1 MSGSNGVQR
10 GPLAWMAGNT
20 VAANL
25 LMLVLLIGGV
35 IIGQNVTQEVF
46 PEFSMD
52 TVSISVPYP
61 GASPEEVESGIV
73 LTVEE
78 AVQGLEGIKEIRST
92 ASEGSGQVTVEAQEG
107 ADLDRLW
114 QEVKAEVDRITT
126 FPEEAEEPN
135 VSIASRERE
144 VISFVLYGSN
154 DPHVLRNAAEQARDA
169 LLNDPGVTQ
178 VDLVGTRDLE
188 IKIDV
193 PSEQLRR
200 YDVTLD
206 DISQEL
212 RQASLEVGA
221 GTLETTG
228 GDILVRVKDL
238 RETAREY
245 RQLPILNDT
254 NGSRLLLEDI
264 GTVTDGFADTDA
276 WASYDGHKAL
286 MIEVYRVGNQTPGG
300 VADAAKQVVE
310 DLNAELPGKLSLS
323 VVRDMSEIFN
333 QRAELLVKN
342 AFLGLGLVFVLLAI
356 FLEMRLA
363 FWVSLGIPISFLG
376 AFLFLPLT
384 SFSINMVT
392 MFAFI
397 VTLGVVVDDAIVV
410 GENIYAKRRQG
421 KGLFPAAVH
430 GVREVAMPVTFS
442 VLTNMLAFLPLFF
455 VPGMMGKVF
464 RSIPIVVV
472 CVFLVS
478 LIEVLVILPAH
489 LGHQRQGW
497 RWGPLGP
504 LARMQARFS
513 DFFERFVAKVYG
525 PFLRFVLRN
534 RYSVIALA
542 LACLLAVVGYVQS
555 GRMGLVLFPT
565 VESDFAYA
573 EAVLPYGTS
582 AQRVREVENRLVQ
595 SAQTVVENNGGEQL
609 GEGVF
614 SRVNENTI
622 TLRLFLTDA
631 KTRPI
636 STSAVTR
643 AWREELGPIS
653 GLESIEFQAD
663 RGGPGSGKALTVRLS
678 HRDQEILEEAGR
690 HLAANL
696 EEYSGVS
703 DIDDGSAQGKRQY
716 DIQLRPAG
724 RRAGLTSRE
733 VANQVRYA
741 LYGAEAV
748 KLQRGRNEVTVRLR
762 LPQEQRSREATLEN
776 LVLRTPRG
784 EMLLRDAARLLPGR
798 AYTSISR
805 TDGRRVISVTANVQ
819 PRSKTERLVQELK
832 ADVLPQLTQR
842 YQGLSF
848 SFEGRQADIRESMTA
863 LVYGLLLALLGIYA
877 MLAVPFKSYLQPLI
891 IMTCIPFGLVGAVLG
906 HLIMG
911 YSLSVMSMFGVVA
924 LSGVVVN
931 DSLVLIDFANR
942 RRRNGMCAV
951 YAVLDAAQQ
960 RFRPILLTTLTTFGG
975 LAPMIWETSMQ
986 ARFLIPMAISLGYGI
1001 VFATL
1006 IILLLVPCLYLILED
1021 VKRLVGLPTAV
1032 PVEDLRC

>member
-1 MSGSNGVQR
+1 MNESASPKR

-25 LMLVLLIGGV
+25 LMLVLLVGGL

-46 PEFSMD
+46 PEFSLD

-61 GASPEEVESGIV
+61 GASPEEVESGII
-73 LTVEE
+73 LAVEE
-78 AVQGLEGIKEIRST
+78 AVQGVEGIKEVRST
-92 ASEGSGQVTVEAQEG
+92 ASEGVGRVTVEAQES

-114 QEVKAEVDRITT
+114 QDVKAEVDRINT
-126 FPEEAEEPN
+126 FPDEAEEPS
-135 VSIASRERE
+135 VTIASRQRE
-144 VISFVLYGSN
+144 VISFVLYGSQ
-154 DPHVLRNAAEQARDA
+154 DQHVLRNAAEQTRDA
-169 LLNDPGVTQ
+169 LLNDPGITQ

-188 IKIDV
+188 IKIEV
-193 PSEQLRR
+193 PQEQLRR
-200 YDVTLD
+200 YGLTLG
-206 DISQEL
+206 DISSEV
-212 RQASLEVGA
+212 RNTSLEVGA
-221 GTLETTG
+221 GTLETPG

-254 NGSRLLLEDI
+254 NGSRILLEDI
-264 GTVTDGFADTDA
+264 GSVTDGFADTDA
-276 WASYDGHKAL
+276 WASYNGQKAL
-286 MIEVYRVGNQTPGG
+286 MIEVYRVGDQTPVG
-300 VADAAKQVVE
+300 VASAARKVVE
-310 DLNAELPGKLSLS
+310 AFNEELPEPLQVS
-323 VVRDMSEIFN
+323 VVRDLSEIFN
-333 QRAELLVKN
+333 QRAELLLKN

-397 VTLGVVVDDAIVV
+397 VTLGIVVDDAIIV
-410 GENIYAKRRQG
+410 GENIYAQRRQG
-421 KGLFPAAVH
+421 LPLFQAAVA
-430 GVREVAMPVTFS
+430 GVREVALPVTFS

-478 LIEVLVILPAH
+478 LIESLLILPAH
-489 LGHQRQGW
+489 LGHQRPGW
-497 RWGPLGP
+497 RKGP
-504 LARMQARFS
+504 LAPLARLQAAFS
-513 DFFERFVAKVYG
+513 DRFERFVAAVYG

-534 RYSVIALA
+534 RYSVLAVALA
-542 LACLLAVVGYVQS
+542 GLMATVGYIQS

-565 VESDFAYA
+565 VESDFAYV
-573 EAVLPYGTS
+573 EAVLPYGT
-582 AQRVREVENRLVQ
+582 AAERVRQIETRLVQ
-595 SAQTVVENNGGEQL
+595 AGQEVIQANGGEQL
-609 GEGVF
+609 GEGIF
-614 SRVNENTI
+614 SRVSENTI

-631 KTRPI
+631 QTRPM
-636 STSAVTR
+636 STSEVTR
-643 AWREELGPIS
+643 AWREQIGPLP
-653 GLESIEFQAD
+653 GLESLEFQAD

-678 HRDQEILEEAGR
+678 HRNQETLEAAGQS
-690 HLAANL
+690 LAETLGDYA
-696 EEYSGVS
+696 GVS

-716 DIQLRPAG
+716 DIHLLPAG
-724 RRAGLTSRE
+724 RRAGLSSRE

-748 KLQRGRNEVTVRLR
+748 KLQRGRNEVTVRIR
-762 LPQEQRSREATLEN
+762 LPQDQRRREATLEN
-776 LVLRTPRG
+776 LVLQSPRG
-784 EMLLRDAARLLPGR
+784 EIPLRDAARLVPGR

-805 TDGRRVISVTANVQ
+805 TEGRRVIAVTANVQ
-819 PRSKTERLVQELK
+819 PRSRTERLVQELK
-832 ADVLPQLTQR
+832 ADVLPQLASR
-842 YQGLSF
+842 YKGLSF
-848 SFEGRQADIRESMTA
+848 SFQGRQADIRESVSA
-863 LVYGLLLALLGIYA
+863 LIYGLLLALLGIYA
-877 MLAVPFKSYLQPLI
+877 MLAIPFKSYLQPLI
-891 IMTCIPFGLVGAVLG
+891 IMICIPFGLVGAVLG

-911 YSLSVMSMFGVVA
+911 YSLSVMSLFGVVA
-924 LSGVVVN
+924 LAGVVVN

-942 RRRNGMCAV
+942 RRRAGTCTVQAV
-951 YAVLDAAQQ
+951 INAAKQ

-1001 VFATL
+1001 VFATT
-1006 IILLLVPCLYLILED
+1006 ITLLLVPCLYLILED
-1021 VKRLVGLPTAV
+1021 GKRMAGLPSAV
-1032 PVEDLRC
+1032 AAEDLQC